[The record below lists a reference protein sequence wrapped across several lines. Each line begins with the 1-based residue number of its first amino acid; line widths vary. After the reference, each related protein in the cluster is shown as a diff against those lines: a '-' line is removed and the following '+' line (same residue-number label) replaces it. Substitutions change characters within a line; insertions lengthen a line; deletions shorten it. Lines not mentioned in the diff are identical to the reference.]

1 MLVTPLGILIEV
13 RDSQQLKALYL
24 TLVMPLGIV
33 IEVRDLHKQKAPSPI
48 LLTPLGIL
56 IEVRDLHHEFV
67 ALIDNHRVA
76 SDTVEKC

>member
-33 IEVRDLHKQKAPSPI
+33 IEVRDLN
-48 LLTPLGIL
+48 
-56 IEVRDLHHEFV
+56 HEFV

>member
-33 IEVRDLHKQKAPSPI
+33 IEVRDLH
-48 LLTPLGIL
+48 
-56 IEVRDLHHEFV
+56 HEFV

-76 SDTVEKC
+76 SDMVEKC